1 MDKKI
6 RFPGADGLFSFLT
19 AGAHNAWLAAII
31 RSSNDAIISKKLDGS
46 ITSWNPAAE
55 RMLGYT
61 EDEMLGESI
70 RIIIPDHLQQE
81 EDAIIASIKEGKP
94 VEQFETER
102 IHKSGRLIA
111 ISAHV
116 SPILDEHGKVV
127 GASKIARDLSKEI
140 ENRRRIEESEFRF
153 RMLADN
159 ISQFCW
165 VADSTGHIFWYNKRW
180 FDYTGTTL
188 EDMEGWGWKS
198 VHHPDHVDRVVEK
211 IQHSWDTGEDWE
223 DTFPLRRKDGEYRWF
238 LSRAKPIYDSD
249 GKIVRWFGTNTDIT
263 DERERQE
270 QIRFLMRE
278 VNHRSKNMLALI
290 QGIARQT
297 GKKEHPEFIRK
308 FEQRLQALAASQ
320 DLLTNMGWRGM
331 TIDDLLNSQLGH
343 LADLKDIQIFSEGAD
358 IRINSHCAQNLGMA
372 LHELSTN
379 ASKYGALSTDEGK
392 VYVNWSLEHREG
404 EDAPRLRIK
413 WREEGGPPV
422 TEPDHKGFGTT
433 VINQMCRSAFSGEVT
448 LDYRPEGLFWE
459 LVGSPARGLDLT
471 YDEDQA

>member
-165 VADSTGHIFWYNKRW
+165 VADSTGHIFWYNKDKRL
-180 FDYTGTTL
+180 FFYFQKLSKLKGDQ
-188 EDMEGWGWKS
+188 S
-198 VHHPDHVDRVVEK
+198 QFHHH
-211 IQHSWDTGEDWE
+211 IQ
-223 DTFPLRRKDGEYRWF
+223 LF
-238 LSRAKPIYDSD
+238 L
-249 GKIVRWFGTNTDIT
+249 
-263 DERERQE
+263 
-270 QIRFLMRE
+270 LMY
-278 VNHRSKNMLALI
+278 K
-290 QGIARQT
+290 
-297 GKKEHPEFIRK
+297 
-308 FEQRLQALAASQ
+308 
-320 DLLTNMGWRGM
+320 
-331 TIDDLLNSQLGH
+331 
-343 LADLKDIQIFSEGAD
+343 
-358 IRINSHCAQNLGMA
+358 
-372 LHELSTN
+372 
-379 ASKYGALSTDEGK
+379 
-392 VYVNWSLEHREG
+392 
-404 EDAPRLRIK
+404 
-413 WREEGGPPV
+413 
-422 TEPDHKGFGTT
+422 
-433 VINQMCRSAFSGEVT
+433 
-448 LDYRPEGLFWE
+448 
-459 LVGSPARGLDLT
+459 
-471 YDEDQA
+471 